1 MKFFKNKLAVAI
13 FVLSVG
19 FLALIGLSVKRQ
31 NASFL
36 ESGVGGA
43 INSVQGVVYR
53 ASDEVADWVSFVT
66 HFSEIKQEN
75 EDLKDENTSMKLKV
89 AEYDALKKKY
99 DLICQTAN
107 YIDTNKK
114 YAYKICNVTSGLS
127 EESGGTITIDKG
139 KNDGIK
145 QGYAVITK
153 DGLVGTVM
161 DVKDTYSI
169 VGTLNNVNIK
179 VGAMS
184 ERTSNSGAVSGYEDD
199 NNNKLAII
207 TELPQNADIKKD
219 DMIITYG
226 PVYPQNIPIGKV
238 ISVGQDPST
247 ISTNA
252 EIQPY
257 VDFNKLEVVMV
268 VVPNNDN
275 SSEIYDNK

>member
-53 ASDEVADWVSFVT
+53 ASNEVADWVSFVT
-66 HFSEIKQEN
+66 HFSEIKQQN

-89 AEYDALKKKY
+89 AEYDALEKKY
-99 DLICQTAN
+99 DLICQTAH

-114 YAYKICNVTSGLS
+114 YSYKICNVTSGLS
-127 EESGGTITIDKG
+127 EESGGTITIDEG

-179 VGAMS
+179 VGAMND
-184 ERTSNSGAVSGYEDD
+184 RTSNSGLVSGYEDD

-207 TELPQNADIKKD
+207 TNLLQNADIKKD

-247 ISTNA
+247 VSTTA
-252 EIQPY
+252 EIQPN
-257 VDFNKLEVVMV
+257 VDFNKLQVVMV
-268 VVPNNDN
+268 VIPNNGN
-275 SSEIYDNK
+275 SSEINYTK